1 MMKILLLGSA
11 LMIGLGTSSYAVKQI
26 VVGPEDTVYGI
37 AAREGILTQSL
48 ISSNNL
54 TPPYGLTPGQTLI
67 VPALNEHMA
76 GSGETLKSIA
86 DVYGVNV
93 DVLAQENN
101 YLPSYTIRKGDM
113 LVVPPRDTKSLTETF
128 MTPPAEITSTS
139 LEPLPLVKPA
149 LETGAAGVTPLGA
162 GVATL
167 GTGVVTAGPLPSD
180 IAEELARD
188 LGNPSAEKTSLMG
201 NLAKKKEEAPV
212 EDDALAKKKEEEKKK
227 AKKEEKKKEKEK
239 EKKEEKVEKP
249 AEVTFVWP
257 VEGAVIKDFTA
268 GNHDGINIKVEEGT
282 PVKAAASGEVIYV
295 GNEIKNLGNL
305 VLVKH
310 DNGYVTAYSH
320 LSETLVKKGDTVK
333 QGAQLATAGSS
344 GEVSSPQLHFEI
356 REGKKPINPMNKLN
370 GSNE

>member
-1 MMKILLLGSA
+1 MKILLLGSA

-86 DVYGVNV
+86 DIYGVNV

-139 LEPLPLVKPA
+139 LEPLPLLKPA

-162 GVATL
+162 GV
-167 GTGVVTAGPLPSD
+167 VTAGTLPSD

-188 LGNPSAEKTSLMG
+188 LGKSSAEKTSLMG

-212 EDDALAKKKEEEKKK
+212 GDDALAKKKEEEKKK

-239 EKKEEKVEKP
+239 KEEKIEKP
-249 AEVTFVWP
+249 AEVTFIWP

-282 PVKAAASGEVIYV
+282 PVKAAAPGEVIYV

-310 DNGYVTAYSH
+310 DSGYVTAYSH

-333 QGAQLATAGSS
+333 QSAQLATAGSS